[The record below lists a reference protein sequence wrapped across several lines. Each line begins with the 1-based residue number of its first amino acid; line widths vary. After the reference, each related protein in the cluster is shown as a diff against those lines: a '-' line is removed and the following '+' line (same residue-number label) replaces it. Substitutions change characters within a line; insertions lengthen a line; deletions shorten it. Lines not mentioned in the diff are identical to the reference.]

1 MESTRYY
8 SDRQEKQ
15 VCKDLGAR
23 QQPSSGSGKFR
34 KGDVLVEGCCLVEC
48 KTCEAPKES
57 FSIKKS
63 WIAKNKEEC
72 LTQRVSNGVIAFNF
86 GPDQE
91 NYYVID
97 TKLMKFLLEKLQEE
111 D

>member
-63 WIAKNKEEC
+63 LASQLFNYPEGKLKC
-72 LTQRVSNGVIAFNF
+72 LIQ
-86 GPDQE
+86 
-91 NYYVID
+91 
-97 TKLMKFLLEKLQEE
+97 FLE
-111 D
+111 